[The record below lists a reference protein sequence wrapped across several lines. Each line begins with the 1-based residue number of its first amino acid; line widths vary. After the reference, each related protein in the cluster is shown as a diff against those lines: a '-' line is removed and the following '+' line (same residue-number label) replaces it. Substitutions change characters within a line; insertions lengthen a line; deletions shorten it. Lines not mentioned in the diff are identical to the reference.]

1 MRRRFLLS
9 LALLTLLPSVAQEQ
23 RPYFSLSSGKTWAPG
38 EAPSIQMWAN
48 NVSGLEFR
56 VYRVNDPIKFFQ
68 KLENVHRFGEGEAP
82 ATKGEPTWIERFHSF
97 KGRWRTRVRDAFR
110 EQFSADSRQTIRT
123 WSARREQQ
131 PLPNVAQ
138 YATGVPLLNP
148 RQVVAVWKQPISTKR
163 RWESQVVPINVTEKG
178 LYLVEAVHS
187 DLRAYTVV
195 LITDL
200 AVITKSAPGVI
211 LAYAANRQSGE
222 PVRDCPLYV
231 WSKKQEVA
239 RPTTNQDGLAETR
252 LQDPDPGETLV
263 LARKG
268 DDFAISNLYAW
279 NLGQDPGHFSTGYV
293 YTDRPIY
300 RPGHTVYWKGIQRK
314 QTASGYQLPAGRQA
328 RVEINDP
335 EGNTV
340 FRKDVTFS
348 AMGTVSGEFAVP
360 REAALGYYSLQI
372 FQGEFPQAAGFQ
384 VEEYKK
390 PEYEVRVTAEKARV
404 LQGEEI
410 AASISAR
417 YFFGEPVKGAKVT
430 YVVHRQRYWF
440 PLYAEDPEDGG
451 AEGDDNYY
459 GEREQI
465 LEQQGQLDENGKL
478 TVRIP
483 TVVSEKNQDMRYRV
497 EARVTD
503 ASNREISGAAGVIA
517 THGSF
522 LVHVQPVQY
531 VYSQGEKAVFQ
542 IETRNY
548 DGNPVQAQVKVT
560 LRREQ
565 WRERTRSETGSAET
579 RTDANGQATVSF
591 SVTEGGSYSALA
603 VAHTPEGRDVQDSA
617 WLWVTAPGGAWWT
630 GGSQQRITL
639 VPDKKTYK
647 PGDVAKVLVVNGVA
661 GARVL
666 ITAEGQQLYTRQVLK
681 ADGAAITVNVPIRP
695 EYAPNFYVS
704 AVFVKDN
711 QVFQGTKKVT
721 VPAAAKALQLE
732 VEPSKKEYKPGE
744 AAVYR
749 VTAKDPQGQA
759 VPGAEISLGVV
770 DEAIYAIRPD
780 AAGDIFKAFYGTA
793 PNRVNTQSS
802 LSYYFQGEAGKRT
815 MPLAQ
820 FRRASLAQ
828 LKPETLIRPKVRKA
842 FPDTIYWTP
851 ALITDAAGKAEARF
865 QFPDSLTTWRATAR
879 GITRDTMAG
888 AAINKTIVRKNLM
901 LRLSTPRFLTKGDDV
916 TISVLV
922 HNYLKND
929 KTARVSLEVEG
940 VEMLEGATRDVPVA
954 AGADVK
960 LDWRLRAYS
969 IGEAKLTGK
978 ALTDEESDAMEI
990 TLPVKPFGVRLSM
1003 AKNGSVD
1010 APSGEAAADL
1020 AFPTEID
1027 PASRTLEVSLS
1038 PSIAGTIFGALEYL
1052 TSFPYGCTE
1061 QTMSSFL
1068 PNVIV
1073 SQTLKELN
1081 IPAKVDAADLLKKT
1095 RAGLDR
1101 LYDFQHEDGGWGWWH
1116 DDPSH
1121 PFMSAYVVSG
1131 IAQAK
1136 AAGYPVRDE
1145 VLERGRTWLK
1155 QQLEPKVELHPDLRA
1170 YVAYAIGASGAVDA
1184 KGLDLAWSKRGDMTS
1199 YGTAL
1204 IGHAFAAAGD
1214 SRLAETLSLVES
1226 KAKSDEQ
1233 DAFWPVDQDHLMG
1246 FHGDTTTE
1254 ATAFALKLL
1263 VRHKAAS
1270 PLIAKAAHWLASHR
1284 DEGYYWRS
1292 TKQTAMVVYGL
1303 TDYLRASGELQ
1314 PNFAITVSLNGK
1326 QVLTRRFTAQDALK
1340 PDSAPLRFPSAELAP
1355 GGNRVRITKTGEGRL
1370 YWSAR
1375 GDYYSTEAKLART
1388 GSVALNISREYFR
1401 LVPEQQGEKIVH
1413 RLEPLG
1419 GTVSLA
1425 PGDVLAVRL
1434 QLSGGDWSYLLIE
1447 DPIPAGTESIEKDDL
1462 YTLKERPAWWQWIY
1476 SRREFRDDRVAL
1488 FQNYFTRRGLDQFH
1502 LLKVVNPGKFRV
1514 NPARVQPMY
1523 QPQYLATTE
1532 SREVEVR

>member
-1 MRRRFLLS
+1 MRRRLFLS
-9 LALLTLLPSVAQEQ
+9 LAVFTLLPSVAQEQ

-68 KLENVHRFGEGEAP
+68 KLENVHRFAESEAP
-82 ATKGEPTWIERFHSF
+82 AEKGELTWIERFHSF
-97 KGRWRTRVRDAFR
+97 KGRWRVRVRDALR
-110 EQFSADSRQTIRT
+110 AQFTPDSRETIRM
-123 WSARREQQ
+123 WSARREQE

-138 YATGVPLLNP
+138 YPTSVPLLNP
-148 RQVVAVWKQPISTKR
+148 RQVVAVWKQPISTRK
-163 RWESQVVPINVTEKG
+163 RWESQVVPINVTDKG
-178 LYLVEAVHS
+178 LYLVEAVHA

-195 LITDL
+195 LVTDL
-200 AVITKSAPGVI
+200 AVITKSAPGLIV
-211 LAYAANRQSGE
+211 AFAANRQSGE

-231 WSKKQEVA
+231 WSKRQEIA
-239 RPTTNQDGLAETR
+239 KPTTNQDGLAEAR

-268 DDFAISNLYAW
+268 DDFAVSNLYAW
-279 NLGQDPGHFSTGYV
+279 NLGQEPGHFATGYV

-300 RPGHTVYWKGIQRK
+300 RPGHTVYWKAIQR
-314 QTASGYQLPAGRQA
+314 QQSGSGYQVPVNRQA
-328 RVEINDP
+328 RAEITDP
-335 EGNTV
+335 DGNSV
-340 FRKDVTFS
+340 FRKEVTFS
-348 AMGTVSGEFAVP
+348 AMGTVSGEFVVP

-390 PEYEVRVTAEKARV
+390 PEYEVRVTPDKTRV

-410 AASISAR
+410 AATISAR

-440 PLYAEDPEDGG
+440 PLYAEDSEESG
-451 AEGDDNYY
+451 AEGDENDF

-465 LEQQGQLDENGKL
+465 LEQQGQLDDNGKL

-483 TVVSEKNQDMRYRV
+483 TAVSEKKWDMRYRV

-503 ASNREISGAAGVIA
+503 AANREISGSAGVVA

-522 LVHVQPVQY
+522 LVHIEPVQY
-531 VYSQGEKAVFQ
+531 VYGQGEKAVFQ

-548 DGNPVQAQVKVT
+548 EGSPVEAQVKVN

-565 WRERTRSETGSAET
+565 WRERTRTDAGSAEA
-579 RTDANGQATVSF
+579 RTNANGQATVTF
-591 SVTEGGSYSALA
+591 NVTEGGSYTVMAEA
-603 VAHTPEGRDVQDSA
+603 RTPEGRDVQDSA
-617 WLWVTAPGGAWWT
+617 WVWVTAPGGAWW
-630 GGSQQRITL
+630 GGSQQRVTL
-639 VPDKKTYK
+639 VPDKKSYK

-681 ADGAAITVNVPIRP
+681 ADGAAMTVNVPIRP

-711 QVFQGTKKVT
+711 QVYQGTRKVN
-721 VPAAAKALQLE
+721 VPATNKALQLE
-732 VEPSKKEYKPGE
+732 VEASKKEFKPGE
-744 AAVYR
+744 TAVYR
-749 VTAKDPQGQA
+749 VTAKNPQGQP
-759 VPGAEISLGVV
+759 VPGAEVSLGVV

-780 AAGDIFKAFYGTA
+780 MAGDIFKAFYGTA

-802 LSYYFQGEAGKRT
+802 LSYYFQGEAGKRV

-828 LKPETLIRPKVRKA
+828 LKPEALLQPKVRKA
-842 FPDTIYWTP
+842 FPDTIYWAP
-851 ALITDAAGKAEARF
+851 SLITDGAGKAEARF

-888 AAINKTIVRKNLM
+888 AAVNKTIVRKNLM

-940 VEMLEGATRDVPVA
+940 VEILEGAAKDVPIA
-954 AGADVK
+954 AGADAK

-1003 AKNGSVD
+1003 SKNGSLD
-1010 APSGEAAADL
+1010 NPNGEAAADL
-1020 AFPTEID
+1020 AFPAEID
-1027 PASRTLEVSLS
+1027 PASRTVEVSLS

-1073 SQTLKELN
+1073 SQTLKELK
-1081 IPAKVDAADLLKKT
+1081 IPAKIDAADLLKKT

-1145 VLERGRTWLK
+1145 VIERGRAWLK
-1155 QQLEPKVELHPDLRA
+1155 QQLETNRELHADLRA
-1170 YVAYAIGASGAVDA
+1170 YVAYALSASGVVDP
-1184 KGLDLAWSKRGDMTS
+1184 KGLDAAWDKRDDMTS
-1199 YGTAL
+1199 YGAAVM
-1204 IGHAFAAAGD
+1204 GHAFAATRD
-1214 SRLAETLSLVES
+1214 PRLAEMLSRLES
-1226 KAKSDEQ
+1226 KAKSDEL
-1233 DAFWPVDQDHLMG
+1233 DAYWTVDHDHLMG

-1263 VRHKAAS
+1263 VRHKPDS

-1303 TDYLRASGELQ
+1303 TDYLRTSGELQ
-1314 PNFAITVSLNGK
+1314 PNYAITVSLNGK
-1326 QVLTRRFTAQDALK
+1326 QVLTRRFTTQDALK
-1340 PDSAPLRFPSAELAP
+1340 PDAAPLRFPAAELAAT
-1355 GGNRVRITKTGEGRL
+1355 GNRVRITKTGEGRL

-1375 GDYYSTEAKLART
+1375 GDYYSTESKLART

-1419 GTVSLA
+1419 PAISLA
-1425 PGDVLAVRL
+1425 PGDVVAVRL
-1434 QLSGGDWSYLLIE
+1434 QLSGGDWNYLLIE

-1462 YTLKERPAWWQWIY
+1462 YTLKERPPWWQWIY
-1476 SRREFRDDRVAL
+1476 SRREFRDDRVAM

-1502 LLKVVNPGKFRV
+1502 LLKVVHPGKFRV